1 MLIFKKLILEVVLLK
16 SWSSVT
22 AWWTDCHLRS
32 GGLIMTWRVSF
43 SVRGIRV
50 LIQKWLFI
58 QAATE
63 NADGEGLEKQGVRG
77 P

>member
-1 MLIFKKLILEVVLLK
+1 
-16 SWSSVT
+16 
-22 AWWTDCHLRS
+22 
-32 GGLIMTWRVSF
+32 MTWRVSF

-63 NADGEGLEKQGVRG
+63 NADGEGLEKQGVQG